1 MQQLLADAARD
12 AKRRRQ
18 PAGKMPAAR
27 DVLKAA
33 EFDLCGV
40 VGMPG
45 TWHVYEV
52 LVVLR
57 TGVGVSDD
65 SAERRAAGYVSD
77 ET

>member
-12 AKRRRQ
+12 AKRCRQ

-33 EFDLCGV
+33 EFDLRGI
-40 VGMPG
+40 VGMSG
-45 TWHVYEV
+45 ARNIHEIAVI
-52 LVVLR
+52 LR
-57 TGVGVSDD
+57 AGVGVSDD

>member
-1 MQQLLADAARD
+1 MQQMLADAARN

-33 EFDLCGV
+33 EFDLRGI
-40 VGMPG
+40 VGMSG
-45 TWHVYEV
+45 ARNIHEIAVI
-52 LVVLR
+52 LR
-57 TGVGVSDD
+57 AGVGVSDD